1 MTLKRAIVLPVLIS
15 AAASLAAA
23 LAICGMALY
32 ASDRKDAI
40 LSAALEVTR
49 RADRV
54 GAGISDAEAYVQKV
68 TTAPLLMP
76 QSDVAPRLRHRLAA
90 INRDLTA
97 LLKLPLP
104 AALRREIML
113 LSETH
118 DEWCTMAVVLIG
130 ILPAEEPATLEAV
143 SLRGQA
149 VLAQVHVVKSL
160 AAGHAGTAI
169 DTANQSLY
177 QQFALGL
184 AGIFLLFAIMV
195 VFAARKAHAIS
206 AAMQTVTSRL
216 QALAS
221 QETVSGRRP
230 GDDLPAVFAA
240 LDTLSLSLREK
251 KRIAER
257 LQEEKARAEAATETK
272 SRFLATMSH
281 EIRTPINGVLGMAE
295 VLHESGLTAE
305 QRACTSTILASSE
318 ALLRIVN
325 DILDFSR
332 LEAGKTQML
341 EQRFHLREV
350 IYDVATL
357 MSPAATAKG
366 VEICL
371 DISGSG
377 PGHFTGDSGRVRQIL
392 MNLVGNAVKFTLEG
406 YVAITLTYDGSQQ
419 LPLRVRVE
427 DSGVGIPHD
436 RIGQIFRAFEQ
447 VESTT
452 ARRFDGSGLGLAI
465 SSRLARAMGG
475 RIEAQSELGK
485 GSCFTLCLPLPV
497 AEGGAPEAAAVEAKP
512 LLGQRTVVAADL
524 AFTRGVRQRQMQDW
538 GAETTVLPSLEAL
551 ELHLRATAAE
561 AQAPDL
567 LLVEISL
574 TAEAAAALCARIWAL
589 PGCAELPVVIC
600 ASSQTV
606 AAYQKLKAQGPVQ
619 VLMKPA
625 RTSALRAALTEA
637 GRCVPCLLEQPE
649 DAAPHPADF
658 SGLRL
663 LVAEDNRTNQ
673 LVLSKMLAPTGI
685 RITFCA
691 DGQEAVGTFK
701 AARFDLVFMDMSMP
715 SMDGLQATR
724 LIRDFE
730 RDEDRPPCPIVALT
744 ANVLSTDDAACRA
757 AGMVDFLTKPVRRQE
772 LTETIRAWTSGRAR
786 GAESVGILETAGP
799 APP

>member
-15 AAASLAAA
+15 AAASLLAA

-68 TTAPLLMP
+68 TTAALLMP
-76 QSDVAPRLRHRLAA
+76 QSDVAPRLRQHLGA
-90 INRDLTA
+90 INRDLAA

-104 AALRREIML
+104 PALRREVML
-113 LSETH
+113 LSDAHEG
-118 DEWCTMAVVLIG
+118 WCTMAVVLIG
-130 ILPAEEPATLEAV
+130 ILPAEEPVTLEAV
-143 SLRGQA
+143 TLRGQA

-177 QQFALGL
+177 RLFALGL
-184 AGIFLLFAIMV
+184 AGIFLLFAAMV
-195 VFAARKAHAIS
+195 VYAARKAHAIS
-206 AAMQTVTSRL
+206 GAMQTVTSRL

-221 QETVSGRRP
+221 QETVSSRRA

-240 LDTLSLSLREK
+240 LDTLSFSLREK

-295 VLHESGLTAE
+295 VLHDSGLSAE
-305 QRACTSTILASSE
+305 QRACTSTIVASSE

-357 MSPAATAKG
+357 MSPTAAAKG

-377 PGHFTGDSGRVRQIL
+377 PGHFIGDSGRMRQIL

-406 YVAITLTYDGSQQ
+406 HVAITLSHDASQP
-419 LPLRVRVE
+419 LPLQVRVE
-427 DSGVGIPHD
+427 DTGVGIPED
-436 RIGQIFRAFEQ
+436 RIGRIFRAFEQ
-447 VESTT
+447 VESTA
-452 ARRFDGSGLGLAI
+452 ARRFDGTGLGLAI

-475 RIEAQSELGK
+475 RIEARSQLGK

-497 AEGGAPEAAAVEAKP
+497 AEEAAADAPAAEAKP
-512 LLGQRTVVAADL
+512 LEGQRAVVAADL
-524 AFTRGVRQRQMQDW
+524 AFTRGVRRRQLEEW
-538 GAETTVLPSLEAL
+538 GAEPAVLSSLEAL
-551 ELHLRATAAE
+551 EQHLQAS

-574 TAEAAAALCARIWAL
+574 PPEAATALCARIWAL
-589 PGCAELPVVIC
+589 PGCAALPVVFC

-606 AAYQKLKAQGPVQ
+606 TAYQELKAQGPVQ

-625 RTSALRAALTEA
+625 RTSALRAALVDA
-637 GRCVPCLLEQPE
+637 GRCGSCQTEQPAE
-649 DAAPHPADF
+649 SAPGPADF
-658 SGLRL
+658 SRLRL

-673 LVLSKMLAPTGI
+673 LVLRKMLAPTGI
-685 RITFCA
+685 HVTFCA
-691 DGQEAVGTFK
+691 DGQAAVDTFK
-701 AARFDLVFMDMSMP
+701 AERFDLVFMDMSMP

-724 LIRDFE
+724 LIRAFE
-730 RDEDRPPCPIVALT
+730 CGEGRAPCPVVALT
-744 ANVLSTDDAACRA
+744 ANVLSTDEAACRA
-757 AGMVDFLTKPVRRQE
+757 AGMVDFLSKPVRRQQ
-772 LTETIRAWTSGRAR
+772 LTETIIVWAASHADGRKS
-786 GAESVGILETAGP
+786 EEVLETASP
-799 APP
+799 APA